1 VTVIC
6 SDCIVVLCEG
16 NRFRS
21 CYDLSRIGKSG
32 ISSGEIKFID
42 IRRKAGGE
50 GNSLGPD

>member
-1 VTVIC
+1 M
-6 SDCIVVLCEG
+6 DGLAAVLT
-16 NRFRS
+16 
-21 CYDLSRIGKSG
+21 LSRIGKSG